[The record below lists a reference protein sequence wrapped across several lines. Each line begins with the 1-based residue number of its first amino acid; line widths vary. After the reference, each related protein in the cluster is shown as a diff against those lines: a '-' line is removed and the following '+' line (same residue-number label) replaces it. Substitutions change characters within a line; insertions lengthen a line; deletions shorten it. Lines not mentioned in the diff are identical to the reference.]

1 MPKFIPVP
9 WIRWQRFRVAG
20 VVKEQGSGA
29 PREGLRVT
37 AYDKDL
43 VKDDFLGE
51 AVTDADGA
59 FEIRFTDAD
68 FKDVLESHPDI
79 YLCVF
84 VPGDPEPIVDTSCEV
99 RENASHE
106 EYFELE
112 VPAG

>member
-1 MPKFIPVP
+1 MPQFIPVP

-51 AVTDADGA
+51 AITDADGA

-68 FKDVLESHPDI
+68 FKDVLESQPDI

-84 VPGDPEPIVDTSCEV
+84 VPGSTEPIVDTSCEI
-99 RENASHE
+99 RENASNDE
-106 EYFELE
+106 FFELE